1 MEGALF
7 VLALL
12 TALGCAVVAGV
23 FFAFS
28 GFVMDA
34 LERLPP
40 SEGAAAMQAINVRAV
55 TPAFMT
61 VLFGTAAA
69 GLVLLVWVVVD
80 PEGNALGLVV
90 PAAVAY
96 LAGTIGV
103 TAARNVPLN
112 DRLAALEPRDAAT
125 TGLWSEYLVRW
136 RTWNHLRTAT
146 SLVAAAALTVALTA

>member
-1 MEGALF
+1 
-7 VLALL
+7 
-12 TALGCAVVAGV
+12 
-23 FFAFS
+23 
-28 GFVMDA
+28 
-34 LERLPP
+34 
-40 SEGAAAMQAINVRAV
+40 MQAINVRAV

-61 VLFGTAAA
+61 VLFGTAAT
-69 GLVLLVWVVVD
+69 GLALLVWVIAD
-80 PEGNALGLVV
+80 PHGNAPGLVL

-146 SLVAAAALTVALTA
+146 SFAAAASLTVALTT